1 MAKRRLSLQ
10 QRRRMGANR
19 ERALDR
25 LGTGGPDNAEVQKAG
40 LVTARYGRE
49 ADVVDPEHPERAP
62 RRCHLRAHVDPVVGD
77 RVLWEESDGYGVVA
91 AVAPRH
97 SVLRRRDGRQVRILA
112 ANVDQVVIVIAAEPA
127 PHANLVDRF
136 LVAAELEEMSAL
148 VLANKCDLDSEDGQR
163 AVGAICAS
171 LGALGYPVVRVS
183 ARTGA
188 GIDALRTHLRDR
200 ISIFCGQSGVGK
212 SSLINRLFPEVAA
225 AVGPL
230 SEAAAKGRHTTT
242 TARFYPVPGGAVIDS
257 PGIREFG
264 VECSDP
270 RGLMAGFVELAP
282 LAAQCRF
289 RDCTHRQEP
298 GCAIVAAIHRGEVD
312 PRRLASFHQMHAPH

>member
-10 QRRRMGANR
+10 QQRRIGVSR
-19 ERALDR
+19 ERALNR
-25 LGTGGPDNAEVQKAG
+25 LGSDGPDDSGVQKAG

-49 ADVVDPEHPERAP
+49 ADVVDLAHPGQPP

-77 RVLWEESDGYGVVA
+77 RVLWEAGDGYAVVA
-91 AVAPRH
+91 AVAPRR
-97 SVLRRRDGRQVRILA
+97 SVLRRREGKQVRILA
-112 ANVDQVVIVIAAEPA
+112 ANVDQVVIVIAAQPV

-136 LVAAELEEMSAL
+136 LVAAELERMSAL
-148 VLANKCDLDSEDGQR
+148 VLANKCDLESEDGQD
-163 AVGAICAS
+163 AVAAVCGP

-183 ARTGA
+183 AHTGA
-188 GIDALRTHLRDR
+188 GIDTLRGHLRDK

-225 AVGPL
+225 AVGSL
-230 SEAAAKGRHTTT
+230 SEAEAKGRHTTT

-270 RGLMAGFVELAP
+270 QALMAGFVELAP
-282 LAAQCRF
+282 LAARCRF

-298 GCAIVAAIHRGEVD
+298 GCAIVAAIQRGEVD
-312 PRRLASFHQMHAPH
+312 ARRLASFHQLSASP